1 MKLQLRKNEES
12 KKLWPF
18 KVIYFPSNKE
28 ENKAVDVDFSS

>member
-1 MKLQLRKNEES
+1 MKSQLRKNEES

-18 KVIYFPSNKE
+18 KVIYFQTINE